1 MYPPGKSLDCIYVYM
16 SNDIE
21 ANVKRKSWPERETKK
36 KIYICD
42 LILLPGSSYNYLQ
55 PEDLQAPTGDKNTEN
70 TSEKRHSNYLL
81 EEHPGCQDCV
91 IQKVI
96 HAMIPSKQSSTLT
109 Y

>member
-1 MYPPGKSLDCIYVYM
+1 MWRESLGLK
-16 SNDIE
+16 E
-21 ANVKRKSWPERETKK
+21 KGRQKK

-109 Y
+109 YWLLSSETTERYEGSSIV